1 MKVAPGDLDPAGA
14 ISSPVVE
21 RPAPEVPGGAANEL
35 ADRILDATLGLVAR
49 WGVSKTSLADV
60 AKAAGCSRATLYRTF
75 PGGKQHLFAR
85 LGQRE
90 LDSYLSAILEAVDTA
105 DDLGDALTRGLVVGA
120 RLLRDHD
127 GAQFVIEHEPEL
139 LVPFLGFKQVDVLYT
154 HVSAVAGPRLAQ
166 FVPDDRARWAAEW
179 AARLFITYLFNPHV
193 EIDLVDVDQTRDL
206 VTAYILPAFSE
217 PRPA

>member
-1 MKVAPGDLDPAGA
+1 MKVAPADLEHYGLTDAAVLERTASGVEESGA
-14 ISSPVVE
+14 S
-21 RPAPEVPGGAANEL
+21 EL

-49 WGVSKTSLADV
+49 WGVGKTSLADV

-90 LDSYLSAILEAVDTA
+90 LDSYLSAILDAVDTA

-120 RLLRDHD
+120 RLLRDHE

-139 LVPFLGFKQVDVLYT
+139 LVPFLGFKEVDVLYA
-154 HVSAVAGPRLAQ
+154 HISDVAGPHLAR
-166 FVPDDRARWAAEW
+166 FVPEDRARWAAEW
-179 AARLFITYLFNPHV
+179 ASRLFITYLFNPSA

-206 VTAYILPAFSE
+206 VAAYVLPAFGE